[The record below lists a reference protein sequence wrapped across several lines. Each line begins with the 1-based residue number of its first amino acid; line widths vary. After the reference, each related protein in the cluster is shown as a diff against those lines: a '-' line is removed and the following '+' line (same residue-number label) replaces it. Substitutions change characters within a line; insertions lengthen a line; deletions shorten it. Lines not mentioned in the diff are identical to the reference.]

1 MDPYLEHPARWP
13 GVHQGLIY
21 GMNEMLNRLLP
32 SGYAAEMGERLYV
45 VQAESDIYPDVVV
58 VKPPSQATGRQ
69 FDSAGTAVTVE
80 SALPWILNVETVE
93 IREVFLEIVT
103 VEEESR
109 VVTTIEVLSPSNKA
123 AGSIGRQKYRTKQ
136 RQILRSEAH
145 LLEIDLLRRGA
156 HTVAAPH
163 TTLLEKGRWDYL
175 VCLHRGGQG
184 GRYEVWP
191 NALRQPLPGIRVPLL
206 EGDPDVLLDLQTV
219 FDRCYDAGPYHRR
232 IDYHQEPPTPLEG
245 EDATWADSLLREKG
259 LRT

>member
-21 GMNEMLNRLLP
+21 RMNEMLNTLLP
-32 SGYAAEMGERLYV
+32 SGYAADMGERLYIV
-45 VQAESDIYPDVVV
+45 HTESEIYPDVVV
-58 VKPPSQATGRQ
+58 VKPPSRETERQ
-69 FDSAGTAVTVE
+69 SGSGGTAVIAE
-80 SALPWILNVETVE
+80 SAIPWILNVEPVE

-123 AGSIGRQKYRTKQ
+123 AGSIGRQKYRNKQ
-136 RQILRSEAH
+136 RQILRSETH

-163 TTLLEKGRWDYL
+163 ASLLEKGRWDYL
-175 VCLHRGGQG
+175 ICLHRGGQG

-191 NALRQPLPGIRVPLL
+191 NTLRQPLPGIRIPLL
-206 EGDPDVLLDLQTV
+206 EGDPDVLLDLQMV

-232 IDYHQEPPTPLEG
+232 IDYRQDPPSPLEG
-245 EDATWADSLLREKG
+245 EDAAWADALLREQG
-259 LRT
+259 LRL